1 MLLPSEWRAKAIEY
15 AIKAYEITDVDLRRQ
30 YTELAAR
37 SLDIANKRADIGI
50 TAATRAGRP
59 YATSDDSM

>member
-1 MLLPSEWRAKAIEY
+1 MLLLSGWRAKATEY
-15 AIKAYEITDVDLRRQ
+15 AIKALEITDIDFRRQ

-50 TAATRAGRP
+50 TAATRAERP
-59 YATSDDSM
+59 YAKNDDST